1 MLTETTLNQLLF
13 HYPAIH
19 QLPADLQ
26 HMVCQTAVTI
36 QLPPHHILFN
46 EGDACLNFVMPLSGS
61 VRVVKPERSG
71 RELLLYRIRPGDSCI
86 LTVSCLLGNQK
97 YNARGIVDRPVTAV
111 SLPKP
116 LFISLITFSEAF
128 RELVFEFFGQ
138 RLGQLIQLI
147 EQVTFQKLDQRLAA
161 ILLRRGPALHTTH
174 QQLADELG
182 SVREVI
188 SRLLNDF
195 KEQGAI
201 SIERGKILVL
211 NEAVLRQTA
220 QTEGDFSH

>member
-111 SLPKP
+111 SLTTH
-116 LFISLITFSEAF
+116 L
-128 RELVFEFFGQ
+128 Q
-138 RLGQLIQLI
+138 RLDTARQLL
-147 EQVTFQKLDQRLAA
+147 LDVYANL
-161 ILLRRGPALHTTH
+161 T
-174 QQLADELG
+174 LADF
-182 SVREVI
+182 RRA
-188 SRLLNDF
+188 RLLPQYHVTP
-195 KEQGAI
+195 EWVLYHLTQH
-201 SIERGKILVL
+201 ETEHRGQIQ
-211 NEAVLRQTA
+211 EICAYFDATHFSQT
-220 QTEGDFSH
+220 DLP

>member
-1 MLTETTLNQLLF
+1 MLTQTTLSQLLF

-19 QLPADLQ
+19 KLPANLQ
-26 HMVCQTAVTI
+26 QLVCQTAVATK
-36 QLPPHHILFN
+36 LPAQQILFN

-61 VRVVKPERSG
+61 VRVVKPDLSG

-86 LTVSCLLGNQK
+86 LTVSCLLGNQT
-97 YNARGIVDRPVTAV
+97 YPAQGIVDRSVTAV

-116 LFISLITFSEAF
+116 LFIDLVTFSEPF
-128 RELVFEFFGQ
+128 REHIFKFFGS
-138 RLGQLIQLI
+138 RLAQLIQLI

-188 SRLLNDF
+188 NRLLKDF
-195 KEQGAI
+195 KEQGAV
-201 SIERGKILVL
+201 EVKRGKITVVNAEILQQFAEV
-211 NEAVLRQTA
+211 ES
-220 QTEGDFSH
+220 DFSH